1 VNIGLN
7 AMKFFPGRIGGVET
21 YFRNLINFLP
31 RIDCRDE
38 YTIFCESS
46 FKAEF
51 PVDVPRFQVT
61 ALNYSKGSLNWLLR
75 GVIRNT
81 FNADLLKNRMERSGI
96 DVIHHPFSVVSPP
109 GMNIPTV
116 VTFWDML
123 HEFYPDF
130 FGSEDLRSRT
140 ATFRSSVQE
149 ATRVIV
155 SAEFTKGCLVERYGI
170 DAGKIDVI
178 YTGFGS
184 EYRVYDNLEML
195 EMVRKKYGLNRPFM
209 YYPAATWPHKN
220 HKRLLAAL
228 KLMKDRYHFDGELIL
243 TGIAMQ
249 AHDDILAEIAEL
261 GLEGEVRVLGYLPQ
275 VELPYIYNLARLLVF
290 PSLFEG
296 FGIPLVE
303 AMACGCPITSSNV
316 TSIPEVVGA
325 AGIMF
330 EPNSHE
336 DMADKVWSL
345 WSDESKRQRMRI
357 LGLERAKL
365 FNWEETARKTLAVY
379 RKAVGAWGLS
389 R

>member
-1 VNIGLN
+1 
-7 AMKFFPGRIGGVET
+7 MKFSPGRIGGVET
-21 YFRNLINFLP
+21 YFRNLIYFLP
-31 RIDCRDE
+31 RIDCHDD
-38 YTIFCESS
+38 YTIFCESE

-51 PVDVPRFQVT
+51 PADDPRFHVK
-61 ALNYSKGSLNWLLR
+61 AFNYSKGSLHWLLR

-81 FNADLLKNRMERSGI
+81 LKADLLKYRMERSGI
-96 DVIHHPFSVVSPP
+96 DLIHHPFSVANPS
-109 GMNIPTV
+109 GMKIPSV

-130 FGSEDLRSRT
+130 FVEEGLRSRR

-155 SAEFTKGCLVERYGI
+155 SAEFTRRCLMERYGI

-184 EYRVYDNLEML
+184 EYHVCDDPEML
-195 EMVRKKYGLNRPFM
+195 EKVRMKYGLNRPFM

-249 AHDDILAEIAEL
+249 AHDDILAETAAL
-261 GLEGEVRVLGYLPQ
+261 GLEGDVRVLGYLPHE
-275 VELPYIYNLARLLVF
+275 ELPSIYNLARLLVF

-303 AMACGCPITSSNV
+303 AMACGCPVACSNV
-316 TSIPEVVGA
+316 ASIPEVVGE
-325 AGIMF
+325 AGVMF
-330 EPNSHE
+330 DPNSSE

-345 WSDESKRQRMRI
+345 WSDELQRQRMKI
-357 LGLERAKL
+357 IGLERVKL

-379 RKAVGAWGLS
+379 RKAVGAA
-389 R
+389 